1 MFLHCSYMPGCVC
14 NVTTV
19 EAEGAGWWLDWP
31 AENVG
36 YKTESVYPEQQAAC
50 ECHLLFVCEV
60 LFASW
65 LIIGYNLTQTCRF
78 FVTKDCQILFLK
90 KCLSSQHPVYAPITS
105 SCPSVKFMSDIFH
118 PSSVDE
124 WSDMPLC
131 EPISCECDLNLV
143 TMYTCMLQPPWAF
156 HWCFIQTQVMDRCWD
171 IGWNRRTLAINM
183 LMEGCSL

>member
-1 MFLHCSYMPGCVC
+1 MWDTKQSLFTQSNKLLVSAVC
-14 NVTTV
+14 Y
-19 EAEGAGWWLDWP
+19 L
-31 AENVG
+31 
-36 YKTESVYPEQQAAC
+36 SVK
-50 ECHLLFVCEV
+50 F
-60 LFASW
+60 FRSSW

-156 HWCFIQTQVMDRCWD
+156 HWCIIQTQVMDRCWD

-183 LMEGCSL
+183 LMEGCSLQLALGMYGIGIFIFG